1 MSLLSSS
8 SFYFFFIFY
17 FFQRRPFYPYL
28 RKTRETTKWMTFKH
42 WHWYKHTIIFHI
54 TLKLLLTIIILSW
67 LKCTRE
73 EQRKKYLLSTS
84 FYYTSLK
91 YLSCNERFNEG
102 RAHFPLYNID
112 HVIYDPFIDHIQIY
126 SHFIEVWLKCKTY
139 SLCFTKI
146 HFSHL
151 TLISFIFN
159 HLAFKFIQ
167 LYFSSTFKSFS

>member
-1 MSLLSSS
+1 MSLLF
-8 SFYFFFIFY
+8 SFLF

-28 RKTRETTKWMTFKH
+28 RKTREKTKWMTFK
-42 WHWYKHTIIFHI
+42 HWYKHTIIFHI

-73 EQRKKYLLSTS
+73 EQRKKYLLCTS

-102 RAHFPLYNID
+102 RAHFPLDNID
-112 HVIYDPFIDHIQIY
+112 HVIYDTFIDHIQIY
-126 SHFIEVWLKCKTY
+126 SHFIEVGLKCNTY

-146 HFSHL
+146 HFSP
-151 TLISFIFN
+151 LILLSFISVF
-159 HLAFKFIQ
+159 
-167 LYFSSTFKSFS
+167 